1 MEINREIL
9 LKLAH
14 LARLNFSRESESEML
29 QGLNDMIQW
38 VEKLH
43 EVDTEGVEPITNMS
57 QEINSWSEDEI
68 RTDIN
73 REQALKNAPKK
84 DHEFFRV
91 PKVLK

>member
-1 MEINREIL
+1 MEINRDTL

-14 LARLNFSRESESEML
+14 LARLHFSPESEKEML
-29 QGLNDMIQW
+29 QGLNDMIKW

-43 EVDTEGVEPITNMS
+43 EVDTEGVEPLTNMS
-57 QEINSWSEDEI
+57 QEINSWSEDEV
-68 RTDIN
+68 TSDLT

-84 DHEFFRV
+84 DSEFFKV